1 MKAHSV
7 SARTYL
13 FTWISLLGLTLLTT
27 LLAFIDLGWFS
38 TFLAV
43 GLATVKASLIA
54 AFFMHVLFD
63 SKTVKVIMT
72 GGIIWFLIL
81 VTLTLGD
88 YITRGWIPFPGK

>member
-13 FTWISLLGLTLLTT
+13 FTWLSLIGLTLLTT

-63 SKTVKVIMT
+63 SKTVKVILT

-81 VTLTLGD
+81 MSLTLGD
-88 YITRGWIPFPGK
+88 YFTRGWIPFPGK